1 MSKIFVLTL
10 LEWFVHVTIDFSCV
24 QWPQYDVMKW
34 MPHGIF
40 LILNFV
46 DDDTDTPIS
55 ARAVD
60 KLSMVWNGN
69 CDLMYCVFL
78 FSYMII
84 PQNRSEYSC
93 RMLQSPMQ
101 VVRWCSQKYP
111 LNVLTVFSS
120 IRNTKI
126 RRLAL
131 KPFRPFSV
139 MLSMLLN
146 PYCFFGTK
154 FRQF

>member
-1 MSKIFVLTL
+1 MNGLFMWQLTSRVFNDL
-10 LEWFVHVTIDFSCV
+10 NAMWWNECCMEYSWF
-24 QWPQYDVMKW
+24 
-34 MPHGIF
+34 
-40 LILNFV
+40 LNFV

-84 PQNRSEYSC
+84 PQKRSEYSC